1 MRVKISN
8 NKRGSYIVEA
18 AIVLPMVILSVIR
31 VVLIVMFFYSQVTEQ
46 SRMHIALRGE
56 AGAATGRTS
65 YTEGGPTKGDFDGEI
80 YVDEG
85 LVECRAY
92 GKKYLMME
100 ERGLLSEKKAFIV
113 EGSWTAIDGPGYVRY
128 MEFVKE
134 RGNEK

>member
-18 AIVLPMVILSVIR
+18 AIVLPMVILSVIT

-65 YTEGGPTKGDFDGEI
+65 YTKGDFAGEI

-128 MEFVKE
+128 MDFVKE